1 MIFLPSRFLAPE
13 SGGIEGAP
21 AAKRIKSEE
30 LLGTS
35 CTILFMHDVIIT
47 SCHIVAYAH
56 LSNPDQDELEVYGSE
71 SQTSGPST
79 LASYKFEVC
88 DSILNIG
95 PIKDMALGM
104 PAFLSVSR
112 LKDVRIFMR
121 FHSATVQIIF

>member
-1 MIFLPSRFLAPE
+1 MPYR
-13 SGGIEGAP
+13 
-21 AAKRIKSEE
+21 RI
-30 LLGTS
+30 
-35 CTILFMHDVIIT
+35 CPI
-47 SCHIVAYAH
+47 
-56 LSNPDQDELEVYGSE
+56 PDQDELEVYGSE

-112 LKDVRIFMR
+112 VKDERIIMW
-121 FHSATVQIIF
+121 FHFATVQIIF